1 MDDLL
6 LQRDARRNGKDGS
19 LDLRRRQDKPADD
32 PLCIASTSK
41 AAAEI
46 KIGSSA
52 LGHLDQIPSAPT
64 RWFGSVP
71 NAVTGMYGFR
81 GLASIH
87 HDLHAI
93 AGLDLRVGVEA
104 VEHAETLD
112 WAVDAGHA
120 VRQRFHG
127 IARLRGDYLDAQ
139 RSSGLDFF
147 QG

>member
-52 LGHLDQIPSAPT
+52 LGHLDHIPSAPT

-71 NAVTGMYGFR
+71 NAVAGSLDSAVSPQSTTIFTRSRALICAWASRPLSTRKRSTGRSTPAMRCDSDSTVSPGC
-81 GLASIH
+81 
-87 HDLHAI
+87 
-93 AGLDLRVGVEA
+93 A
-104 VEHAETLD
+104 V
-112 WAVDAGHA
+112 
-120 VRQRFHG
+120 
-127 IARLRGDYLDAQ
+127 
-139 RSSGLDFF
+139 
-147 QG
+147 